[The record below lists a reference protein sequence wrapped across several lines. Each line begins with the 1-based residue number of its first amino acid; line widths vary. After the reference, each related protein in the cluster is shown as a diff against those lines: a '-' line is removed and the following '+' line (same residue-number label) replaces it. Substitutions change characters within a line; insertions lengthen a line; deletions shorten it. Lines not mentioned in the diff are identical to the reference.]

1 MISGKISLSSN
12 IQEIDSGDSP
22 MFDEGSCSE
31 AEPFAL
37 QVHGDSMEPEFKHGC
52 VIVVDPGAVVRHESF
67 VVAKNAD
74 GLIFRQLIIDE
85 DRYIL
90 RPLNPVYD
98 EEEIDGLHMVTGLVV
113 QQPGRR
119 RKDMRHYT

>member
-1 MISGKISLSSN
+1 MY
-12 IQEIDSGDSP
+12 
-22 MFDEGSCSE
+22 DEGGCSE

-37 QVHGDSMEPEFKHGC
+37 QVHGDSMEPEFEHGC
-52 VIVVDPGAVVRHESF
+52 IIVIDPAGVVSHESF
-67 VVAKNAD
+67 IVARNDD
-74 GLIFRQLIIDE
+74 GLIFRQLIIE
-85 DRYIL
+85 GDRYIL

-98 EEEIDGLHMVTGLVV
+98 DEEIAGMHMVTGLVT

>member
-1 MISGKISLSSN
+1 
-12 IQEIDSGDSP
+12 

-37 QVHGDSMEPEFKHGC
+37 QVHGDSMEPEFMHGC
-52 VIVVDPGAVVRHESF
+52 IIVIDPAGVLKHECF
-67 VVAKNAD
+67 VVAKNDD
-74 GLIFRQLIIDE
+74 GLIFRQLIIE
-85 DRYIL
+85 GDRYLL

-98 EEEIDGLHMVTGLVV
+98 EEEIAGLHMVTGLVT

-119 RKDMRHYT
+119 RKDLRRYD

>member
-1 MISGKISLSSN
+1 ML
-12 IQEIDSGDSP
+12 
-22 MFDEGSCSE
+22 DEVSCSE

-52 VIVVDPGAVVRHESF
+52 IIVIDPAGVVNHESF
-67 VVAKNAD
+67 VVAKNDD
-74 GLIFRQLIIDE
+74 GLIFRQLIIE
-85 DRYIL
+85 EERYIL

-98 EEEIDGLHMVTGLVV
+98 DEEIEGLHMITGLVI

-119 RKDMRHYT
+119 RKDMRHYS

>member
-1 MISGKISLSSN
+1 
-12 IQEIDSGDSP
+12 

-37 QVHGDSMEPEFKHGC
+37 QVHGDSMEPEFVHGS
-52 VIVVDPGAVVRHESF
+52 VIVVDPAGVVNNESY

-74 GLIFRQLIIDE
+74 GLIFRQLIIDG
-85 DRYIL
+85 DKYIL

-98 EEEIDGLHMVTGLVV
+98 EEEIAGMHMITGLVT

-119 RKDMRHYT
+119 RKDMRHYS

>member
-1 MISGKISLSSN
+1 MDAEAYHVSVEFIGYCTATFNKSDNMQGYSSN
-12 IQEIDSGDSP
+12 YQENS
-22 MFDEGSCSE
+22 MLDEGSCSE

-52 VIVVDPGAVVRHESF
+52 IIVIDPAGVLKHECF
-67 VVAKNAD
+67 VVAKNDD
-74 GLIFRQLIIDE
+74 GLIFRQLIIDG

-98 EEEIDGLHMVTGLVV
+98 EEEMYLEED
-113 QQPGRR
+113 
-119 RKDMRHYT
+119 

>member
-1 MISGKISLSSN
+1 
-12 IQEIDSGDSP
+12 

-31 AEPFAL
+31 SELFAL

-52 VIVVDPGAVVRHESF
+52 VIVVDPSGVLKNESF
-67 VVAKNAD
+67 VVAKNDD
-74 GLIFRQLIIDE
+74 GLIFRQLIMDG
-85 DRYIL
+85 DRCIL

-98 EEEIDGLHMVTGLVV
+98 EEEIAGLHMVTGLVT

-119 RKDMRHYT
+119 RKDLRHYP